1 MARLVSMVL
10 FGDQNGCQTRTV
22 SLLKDAEMDLDHLGT
37 WEQMRTTF
45 AGPHRQLAIPA
56 LIAATL
62 FCNVT
67 KTPANGSNA
76 RKVSN
81 SCKKNWLRQNGSAAR
96 DRLGLTMHIKRHD
109 KSYLVELDDG
119 SEWRIWPAD
128 IALTLQWLPAT
139 ELDILEIEDELV
151 SHVLVDQSDGLRV
164 RVVEA
169 QASWPAEKVQHCLE
183 HG

>member
-10 FGDQNGCQTRTV
+10 FGGQNGGQTRTV
-22 SLLKDAEMDLDHLGT
+22 SLLKDAKMDLDHLGT

-81 SCKKNWLRQNGSAAR
+81 SCKRTGCER
-96 DRLGLTMHIKRHD
+96 TGRR
-109 KSYLVELDDG
+109 
-119 SEWRIWPAD
+119 
-128 IALTLQWLPAT
+128 
-139 ELDILEIEDELV
+139 
-151 SHVLVDQSDGLRV
+151 RV
-164 RVVEA
+164 IGCV
-169 QASWPAEKVQHCLE
+169 
-183 HG
+183 